1 MGSLFDYIDKGL
13 LTEDRPDRTRG
24 LDLILGRVSTNE
36 NELPIHAER
45 PTWVVASNPERLIKK
60 FVFDDIRQKK
70 AFLASLLDYQEEIK
84 HHALII
90 VDSAGVEVETYTHN
104 VDMVTELDKELAQ
117 FCDELYED
125 VKYYFLVGDKEN
137 E

>member
-1 MGSLFDYIDKGL
+1 MGSLFDYIDKEL
-13 LTEDRPDRTRG
+13 LTEDRPDRIRG
-24 LDLILGRVSTNE
+24 LDLILGRISTSD

-45 PTWVVASNPERLIKK
+45 PTWIVASNPERLLRK
-60 FVFDDIRQKK
+60 FGFDDPRQKK
-70 AFLASLLDYQEEIK
+70 AFLVALLDYQEEIK
-84 HHALII
+84 HHALVI

-104 VDMVTELDKELAQ
+104 VDAVTELDKELAK